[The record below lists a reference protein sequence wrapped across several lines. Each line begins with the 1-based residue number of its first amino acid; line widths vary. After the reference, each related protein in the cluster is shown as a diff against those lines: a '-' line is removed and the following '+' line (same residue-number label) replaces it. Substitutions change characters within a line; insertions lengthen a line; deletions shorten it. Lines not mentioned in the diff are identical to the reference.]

1 MDGNEIYDVIIIGA
15 GPAGIS
21 ASIYAVRKNLKVLLV
36 SKNIGGQAAFSGN
49 VENLVGYSLITGA
62 ELATKFREE
71 IERFNSQGLT
81 IKEGEEVTNLSG
93 QDGDFEVQ
101 TNAGKY
107 RSKTVI
113 IATGRIPKML
123 NIPGEKEFLGKGVA
137 TCATCDAPLFKGKE
151 VVVVGGGNSALD
163 AAFSLIKVA
172 KFVTIVNLSDSLQG
186 DLVLMKNVTTSPI
199 VKILNNHQ
207 LTEIEGD
214 QFVTG
219 VKIQDLA
226 SREITHKPV
235 LGVFIEIGWTPST
248 NFDPLSHKNS
258 RGEIMVDE
266 FGQTLVP
273 GLFAAGD
280 VNDLWGEQIVI
291 AAGEGA
297 KVALKVSEH
306 LSKTPH
312 SVSSNIHEQG

>member
-163 AAFSLIKVA
+163 AAFSLLKVA
-172 KFVTIVNLSDSLQG
+172 TSVTIVNLSDSLQG

-226 SREITHKPV
+226 NKEITQKPV
-235 LGVFIEIGWTPST
+235 SGVFIEIGWTPST
-248 NFDPLSHKNS
+248 NFDKLTDKDEQ
-258 RGEIMVDE
+258 GCIIVDE
-266 FGQTLVP
+266 MGHSSVD
-273 GLFAAGD
+273 GIWAAGD
-280 VNDLWGEQIVI
+280 VNNLWGEQIVI

-297 KVALKVSEH
+297 KVALSVAEH
-306 LSKTPH
+306 ISKQPH
-312 SVSSNIHEQG
+312 QATSNPHEQV

>member
-1 MDGNEIYDVIIIGA
+1 MDEQHDLIIIGA

-137 TCATCDAPLFKGKE
+137 TCATCDAPLFRGKD
-151 VVVVGGGNSALD
+151 VAVVGGGNSAMD
-163 AAFSLIKVA
+163 AAASLFKVA
-172 KFVTIVNLSDSLQG
+172 DKVYIVNINPALYG
-186 DLVLMKNVTTSPI
+186 DEFLRKEVENAPNVVQFSNYAATQVFGDKVVTG
-199 VKILNNHQ
+199 L
-207 LTEIEGD
+207 EIEN
-214 QFVTG
+214 QKT
-219 VKIQDLA
+219 KEKQTL
-226 SREITHKPV
+226 PV
-235 LGVFIEIGWTPST
+235 LGVFVEVG
-248 NFDPLSHKNS
+248 
-258 RGEIMVDE
+258 
-266 FGQTLVP
+266 
-273 GLFAAGD
+273 
-280 VNDLWGEQIVI
+280 
-291 AAGEGA
+291 
-297 KVALKVSEH
+297 
-306 LSKTPH
+306 
-312 SVSSNIHEQG
+312 